1 MDTNA
6 LTKLSYG
13 MYVIGTRDNERFCG
27 CIANSLIQITAE
39 PVTIALSI
47 NHNNYTNECIKNTKE
62 FSVCVLGEKINPII
76 IGTFGFRSARDFNK
90 FEKVEHQIV
99 AGLPICNDS
108 CAYLLCKVI
117 NTTETNTHTI
127 FIADVTQCQTT
138 KEETPMTYAYY
149 HNVIKGKSTKNAPTY
164 IA

>member
-149 HNVIKGKSTKNAPTY
+149 HNVIKGKSPKNAPTY